1 MTEKPKICVI
11 AATPLTVHFFFTE
24 HLRQMSKWADVTVV
38 FNDQLDTHITIS
50 EQNMRVKH
58 VPIIRKVSV
67 IGDIWALILLM
78 LHIRNERYDMVVT
91 LVPKAGFL
99 GMMAANLFK
108 TRVRLHIFQ
117 GEVWV
122 ARFGVARFV
131 FKLADI
137 ITAKLATNILAVSHS
152 ERDFLYS
159 HKITSGKHIDV
170 LGEGSICGVDAK
182 KFSPNKKIAKKQ
194 RNAMRIPDG
203 AVVALFLGR
212 ICRDKGVFE
221 LVNVFCKLAREI
233 PDLWLVIA
241 GPDEENLK
249 SKLINS
255 VDVDLRTRL
264 IFTGY
269 FQRPVELIN
278 ASDFLCLLSHRE
290 GFGLSVVE
298 AAACGVPSLGTKIH
312 GLSDAIIDAETGIL
326 VSVENQAEILTGMR
340 QLSTNARLRSRLG
353 AKARARAIS
362 LYEKEQVVSAYD
374 RYFHFLLHSQ

>member
-24 HLRQMSKWADVTVV
+24 HLRQMSTWADVTVV

-67 IGDIWALILLM
+67 IRDIWALILLM

-99 GMMAANLFK
+99 GMVAANLFK
-108 TRVRLHIFQ
+108 TLVRLHIFQ

-159 HKITSGKHIDV
+159 HKITSGKNIDV
-170 LGEGSICGVDAK
+170 LGEGSICGVDTK
-182 KFSPNKKIAKKQ
+182 KFSPNK
-194 RNAMRIPDG
+194 
-203 AVVALFLGR
+203 
-212 ICRDKGVFE
+212 
-221 LVNVFCKLAREI
+221 
-233 PDLWLVIA
+233 
-241 GPDEENLK
+241 
-249 SKLINS
+249 
-255 VDVDLRTRL
+255 
-264 IFTGY
+264 
-269 FQRPVELIN
+269 
-278 ASDFLCLLSHRE
+278 
-290 GFGLSVVE
+290 
-298 AAACGVPSLGTKIH
+298 
-312 GLSDAIIDAETGIL
+312 
-326 VSVENQAEILTGMR
+326 
-340 QLSTNARLRSRLG
+340 
-353 AKARARAIS
+353 
-362 LYEKEQVVSAYD
+362 
-374 RYFHFLLHSQ
+374 